1 MKKSDR
7 LEKLFSLSN
16 KLFMPFLVIGDPDL
30 ETSLALSEGLIRGG
44 ADLLEFGIPFS
55 DPPADG
61 PVIQAADQR
70 ALLAGMDTDK
80 AFEFLKKVRAKTE
93 APIALLLYYNLVFRY
108 GVEEFY
114 RRAAEVGVD
123 AILIADLPVEEARSA
138 LEAAKKCGIAPI
150 FIVSELTS
158 QDRLDKILEEA
169 RGYLYLVARLGVTGQ
184 QKEVSGNLFEVIERL
199 KKKSELRI
207 FAGFGLSQPEQVREV
222 LRLGA
227 DGAICG
233 SAIVGRIEENLGDA
247 SAMVEAVEAF
257 CREMKAATIS

>member
-1 MKKSDR
+1 MQKSAR
-7 LEKLFSLSN
+7 LEKLFFLSN
-16 KLFMPFLVIGDPDL
+16 KLFMPFLVIGDPDF
-30 ETSLALSEGLIRGG
+30 ETCLALSEGLIRGG

-70 ALLAGMDTDK
+70 ALLAGMNTDR
-80 AFEFLKKVRAKTE
+80 AFEFLKRVRSKTE

-114 RRAAEVGVD
+114 RRASEAGVD
-123 AILIADLPVEEARSA
+123 AVLIADLPVEEAHSA
-138 LEAAKKCGIAPI
+138 LAAAKKYGIAPI

-158 QDRLDKILEEA
+158 QDRLDKILEKA
-169 RGYLYLVARLGVTGQ
+169 QGYLYLVTRLGITGQ
-184 QKEVSGNLFEVIERL
+184 QKEVSGNLYEVIERL
-199 KKKSELRI
+199 KKRSDLRV

-233 SAIVGRIEENLGDA
+233 SAIVGRIEKNLGDIP
-247 SAMVEAVEAF
+247 AMVGAVEAF
-257 CREMKAATIS
+257 CREMKAATIP